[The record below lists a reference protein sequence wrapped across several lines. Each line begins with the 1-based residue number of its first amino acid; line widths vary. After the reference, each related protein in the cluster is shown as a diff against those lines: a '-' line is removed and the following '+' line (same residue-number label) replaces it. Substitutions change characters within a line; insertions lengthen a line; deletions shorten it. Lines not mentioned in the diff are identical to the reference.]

1 MDIRK
6 ARIEDKDEIF
16 VLLNQ
21 LYENK
26 IKYEIFSKIYETK
39 WNNENSYY
47 IVAINDNKIIGV
59 LIMEIFIQLH
69 RAKKTSFVDDLIVKE
84 EYRNNGIGKLLLQNA
99 ISYAKQQ
106 DCEVIELTSFLLNEN
121 AHRFYENNGFKKHS
135 IKFKQYL

>member
-69 RAKKTSFVDDLIVKE
+69 RAKKTSFIDDLIVKE
-84 EYRNNGIGKLLLQNA
+84 EYRNKGIGKLLLQNA

-106 DCEVIELTSFLLNEN
+106 DCEVIELTSFLSNEK
-121 AHRFYENNGFKKHS
+121 AHRFYETNGFKKHS

>member
-47 IVAINDNKIIGV
+47 IVAIKDNKIVGV
-59 LIMEIFIQLH
+59 LIMEVFIQLH
-69 RAKKTSFVDDLIVKE
+69 RAKKTSFIDDLIVKE
-84 EYRNNGIGKLLLQNA
+84 EYRNKGIGKLLLQNA

-106 DCEVIELTSFLLNEN
+106 DCEVIELTSFLSNEN